1 MTIST
6 ARRPST
12 APAADA
18 EAPVFLTPA
27 VFHVLLALA
36 DGPSHGYGIMQEV
49 DEFTAG
55 STRLGPGTLYRSIQR
70 MLVDGLIEELAIA
83 AHDESD
89 DDRRRYYRLTPKG
102 LATAKAEARRISNLV
117 DAAQQ
122 RKLLTQPAARQPRR
136 SPKAKTGGP
145 SRG

>member
-1 MTIST
+1 MAISK
-6 ARRPST
+6 ARRSAA
-12 APAADA
+12 APAPD

-27 VFHVLLALA
+27 VFQVLLALA

-102 LATAKAEARRISNLV
+102 LDTAKSEAQRLATLV

-122 RKLLTQPAARQPRR
+122 RKLLTRR
-136 SPKAKTGGP
+136 SA
-145 SRG
+145 RGTTRG

>member
-1 MTIST
+1 VTISK
-6 ARRPST
+6 ARRPG
-12 APAADA
+12 APAPAP
-18 EAPVFLTPA
+18 ETPVFLTPA

-70 MLVDGLIEELAIA
+70 MLVDSLIEELAIA

-102 LATAKAEARRISNLV
+102 LATAKAEAQRLADLV
-117 DAAQQ
+117 DAAQR
-122 RKLLTQPAARQPRR
+122 RKLLAKPTTSLLRR
-136 SPKAKTGGP
+136 SRQAKAGGP
-145 SRG
+145 RG

>member
-1 MTIST
+1 MTISK
-6 ARRPST
+6 ARRPAA
-12 APAADA
+12 APAPEAA
-18 EAPVFLTPA
+18 APVFLTPA
-27 VFHVLLALA
+27 VFQVLLALA

-49 DEFTAG
+49 DEFSAG

-102 LATAKAEARRISNLV
+102 LATAKTEAQRLATLV
-117 DAAQQ
+117 DAAQR
-122 RKLLTQPAARQPRR
+122 RKLLAKPTMSLPRR
-136 SPKAKTGGP
+136 SRKTKAGL

>member
-1 MTIST
+1 VTISK
-6 ARRPST
+6 ARRPAGAS
-12 APAADA
+12 APEA

-27 VFHVLLALA
+27 VFQVLLALA

-102 LATAKAEARRISNLV
+102 LATAKGEAQRIAALV
-117 DAAQQ
+117 EAAQQ
-122 RKLLTQPAARQPRR
+122 RKLLTRR
-136 SPKAKTGGP
+136 S
-145 SRG
+145 SRPPRG

>member
-1 MTIST
+1 M
-6 ARRPST
+6 A
-12 APAADA
+12 
-18 EAPVFLTPA
+18 LTPA

-70 MLVDGLIEELAIA
+70 MVVDGLIEELDIA
-83 AHDESD
+83 AHNETD

-102 LATAKAEARRISNLV
+102 LATAKAETQRLASLV
-117 DAAQQ
+117 DAAQR
-122 RKLLTQPAARQPRR
+122 RKLFTRRTAKGVPRD
-136 SPKAKTGGP
+136 
-145 SRG
+145 

>member
-1 MTIST
+1 VTISK
-6 ARRPST
+6 RRRQ
-12 APAADA
+12 
-18 EAPVFLTPA
+18 APVAAPEPDAQVVLTPA
-27 VFHVLLALA
+27 VFQVLLALA

-83 AHDESD
+83 VHDERD

-102 LATAKAEARRISNLV
+102 LATAKAEAQRLSMLV
-117 DAAQQ
+117 DWAAS
-122 RKLLTQPAARQPRR
+122 RKLLKRR
-136 SPKAKTGGP
+136 
-145 SRG
+145 RG

>member
-1 MTIST
+1 M
-6 ARRPST
+6 
-12 APAADA
+12 
-18 EAPVFLTPA
+18 
-27 VFHVLLALA
+27 LLALA

-102 LATAKAEARRISNLV
+102 LATAKGEAQRIAALV
-117 DAAQQ
+117 EAAQQ
-122 RKLLTQPAARQPRR
+122 RKLLTRR
-136 SPKAKTGGP
+136 S
-145 SRG
+145 SRPPRG

>member
-1 MTIST
+1 MTISK
-6 ARRPST
+6 ARRPAA
-12 APAADA
+12 APAPED
-18 EAPVFLTPA
+18 APVFLTPA
-27 VFHVLLALA
+27 VFHVLIALA

-70 MLVDGLIEELAIA
+70 MLVDGLIEELEIA
-83 AHDESD
+83 AHDETD

-102 LATAKAEARRISNLV
+102 LATAKAEALRIANLV

-122 RKLLTQPAARQPRR
+122 RKLLAKSTTSVTRRRARKP
-136 SPKAKTGGP
+136 GP

>member
-1 MTIST
+1 VTISK
-6 ARRPST
+6 ARRPAA
-12 APAADA
+12 APAPEI
-18 EAPVFLTPA
+18 EAPIVLTPA

-55 STRLGPGTLYRSIQR
+55 STKLGPGTLYRSIQR

-102 LATAKAEARRISNLV
+102 LATAKSEAQRIANLV
-117 DAAQQ
+117 EAAQR
-122 RKLLTQPAARQPRR
+122 RKLLSRRAAKAAPRD
-136 SPKAKTGGP
+136 
-145 SRG
+145 

>member
-1 MTIST
+1 MAISK
-6 ARRPST
+6 ARRSAA
-12 APAADA
+12 APAPD
-18 EAPVFLTPA
+18 EAPVVLTPA

-55 STRLGPGTLYRSIQR
+55 STKLGPGTLYRSIQR

-102 LATAKAEARRISNLV
+102 LATAKSEAQRIANLV
-117 DAAQQ
+117 EAAQR
-122 RKLLTQPAARQPRR
+122 RKLLSRRAAKAAPRD
-136 SPKAKTGGP
+136 
-145 SRG
+145 